1 MFKRLRQWQIA
12 VLAGGTIFAF
22 YTIAI
27 DFLRFYDYEGTLFK
41 VNDCIVPNPVTTPCF
56 YGGFAFLIATIWA
69 WKLYKKTEPLQA
81 RGQKHLTWFL
91 VASNLFAWGN
101 FSRVAWS
108 FYHSTTGATI
118 GCSGVA
124 TTNPYTT
131 PCFIGSAIFLIGLV
145 LTLIIVRQL
154 RHAHRPV

>member
-1 MFKRLRQWQIA
+1 MLRRLFQFQII
-12 VLAGGTIFAF
+12 VLAGGTVFAF
-22 YTIAI
+22 YTIVI

-56 YGGFAFLIATIWA
+56 YGGFAFLIAAIWA
-69 WKLYKKTEPLQA
+69 WKLYQKAEPVQA
-81 RGQKHLTWFL
+81 RGQKQLSWFL
-91 VASNLFAWGN
+91 IASNLFAWGN

-108 FYHSTTGATI
+108 FYDSATGVSI

-131 PCFIGSAIFLIGLV
+131 PCFIGASIFLAA
-145 LTLIIVRQL
+145 LTVTFIIVRQL
-154 RHAHRPV
+154 RHAHHSI